1 MLPSLHTTIY
11 KQLPVLAVSYLTL
24 VRHKE
29 KPFFAWLLTWLC
41 VGSPAYMYEV
51 FFHSRLP
58 ALATCSYIQSIF
70 FQFMCRFLTTAAC
83 SYTWRFF
90 FGSTC
95 VQVVSK
101 LEMLWSYFSLL
112 YKRCTFLPLFLY
124 YLEVLNYLINAN
136 KTLFC
141 FAVSFGISNGRI
153 LYSPFKNIKSFQI
166 GHAFLLR
173 TSMRP
178 LKWWHNGQ
186 LLFVLGKKV

>member
-1 MLPSLHTTIY
+1 MLPSLRTTIY

-24 VRHKE
+24 VGHKE
-29 KPFFAWLLTWLC
+29 NLSLPGYWPDSVLAHLPICMRFFF
-41 VGSPAYMYEV
+41 Y
-51 FFHSRLP
+51 SRSP
-58 ALATCSYIQSIF
+58 ALATCSYIQSLF

-90 FGSTC
+90 FGSTR

-124 YLEVLNYLINAN
+124 YLEALNYLINAN